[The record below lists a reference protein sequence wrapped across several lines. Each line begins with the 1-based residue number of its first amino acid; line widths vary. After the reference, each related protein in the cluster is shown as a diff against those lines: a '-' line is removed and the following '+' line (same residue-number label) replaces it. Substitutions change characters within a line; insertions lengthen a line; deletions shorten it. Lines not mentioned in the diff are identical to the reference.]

1 MVTVAPE
8 RRMRFFHRPIS
19 VITGLLIT
27 VLSTRAAERLPNTS
41 AIEWP
46 EEDLSGRMMD
56 GAHRFVERKIAE
68 ATKQRAK
75 FWQYEAT
82 SPSAWNAAVQK
93 NRERLQ
99 EITGAA
105 GARPTPQMERF
116 GDDVA
121 PALVAESD
129 AFQVFQVRWPA
140 GELVVAEG
148 LLVQPK
154 QKPTAHVIVLPDAD
168 QTPEQL
174 LGLAVGIPS
183 NEQYARRLAESG
195 CELIL
200 PTLVTRRL
208 LETDNPGLKSTAQTE
223 REWIY
228 RQAYHMG
235 RHVIGYEVQKVR
247 AAIDW
252 VKGRNANAKVGVAG
266 YGEGGLIA
274 FYAAAVDLRIDAVY
288 VSGYFGGREQVW
300 SEPIF
305 RNVWSRLKTFGDA
318 EIASL
323 ILPRSLVIEH
333 STAPSFKDS
342 KGESKTPE
350 GAAVRKEFERIQ
362 TPAEFSK
369 PKLVIGSNDFPIGP
383 ASDGAVKA
391 FGDFLGLQQVS
402 DVPQKPLADQRVN
415 FTPDA
420 RRRRVLANLE
430 DAVQQLIHKSDTVRD
445 NAFLYKIMPEL
456 AVRKWTTE
464 PTLPTHDT
472 AKFIA
477 GAAEFRDRFQRDAM
491 GKFDEAPVALNPR
504 SRFFREGEKWIAYD
518 VVLDVWPEV
527 FAWGLL
533 VLPKD
538 LKEGERRP
546 VVVCQHGRDGLP
558 RKTIDPDVSGYG
570 QVAVK
575 LAEQGFITF
584 APHNLYRGED
594 KYRWLSRKANNV
606 QASLFSFITAQHDA
620 ILRWL
625 GSQPQVDAKRIA
637 FYGLSYGGE
646 TAVRVPPVLEQ
657 YALSICSGDFNQWTR
672 KVAVTDYPHGFMR
685 SIEWEMPYWN
695 LGHTFDYAEMAYLM
709 IPRPFMVERGHLDLV
724 GEDQWVSHEY
734 AKVRWL
740 YSQLGLADK
749 TTIQYF
755 QGGHAMKQEDSFRF
769 LRQHLKWPEG
779 K

>member
-1 MVTVAPE
+1 MA
-8 RRMRFFHRPIS
+8 FS
-19 VITGLLIT
+19 AL
-27 VLSTRAAERLPNTS
+27 AADRLPQTS
-41 AIEWP
+41 TLDWP

-68 ATKQRAK
+68 AGAKRAQ
-75 FWQYEAT
+75 FWKYDASSEA
-82 SPSAWNAAVQK
+82 AWNAAVAG
-93 NRERLQ
+93 NRARFQ
-99 EITGAA
+99 EIIGAA
-105 GARPTPQMERF
+105 GVRPTPQLERF
-116 GDDVA
+116 GDDTA
-121 PALVAESD
+121 PAVVAETSVY
-129 AFQVFQVRWPA
+129 QVLQVRWPA
-140 GELVVAEG
+140 GESVFSEG

-154 QKPTAHVIVLPDAD
+154 QAVTGCIVVVPDAD

-174 LGLAVGIPS
+174 LGLAPGLPADH
-183 NEQYARRLAESG
+183 QWARRLAENG
-195 CELIL
+195 MTLVI

-208 LETDNPGLKSTAQTE
+208 MELDDPTLKPSAQTE

-247 AAIDW
+247 AAVDW
-252 VKGRNANAKVGVAG
+252 MKQRHPAAKVGVAG

-274 FYAAAVDLRIDAVY
+274 FYAAAVDLRIDAAL
-288 VSGYFGGREQVW
+288 VSGYFDSREQVW

-305 RNVWSRLKTFGDA
+305 RNVWSLLKTFGDA

-333 STAPSFKDS
+333 SEGPNFKDS
-342 KGESKTPE
+342 KGESKPPQ
-350 GAAVRKEFERIQ
+350 GVSVRQEFQRIP
-362 TPAEFSK
+362 TPAGFPK
-369 PKLVIGSNDFPIGP
+369 PSLIAGPDDASIGP
-383 ASDGAVKA
+383 GSEQALQEFADR
-391 FGDFLGLQQVS
+391 LGLG
-402 DVPQKPLADQRVN
+402 KLAPLTADIPTDQRQN
-415 FTPDA
+415 FTPEA
-420 RRRRVLANLE
+420 RRRRVLNNLE
-430 DAVQQLIHKSDTVRD
+430 QAAQQLVQKSEVVRD
-445 NAFLYKIMPEL
+445 QAFLYQVMPEL

-464 PTLPTHDT
+464 PTLPTQDA

-477 GAAEFRDRFQRDAM
+477 GAAAYRERFLTDGM

-504 SRFFREGEKWIAYD
+504 SRFFREGEKWLAYD
-518 VVLDVWPEV
+518 VVLEVWPEV
-527 FAWGLL
+527 FAWGVL

-538 LKEGERRP
+538 IKEGEQRP

-558 RKTIDPDVSGYG
+558 SKTLDAGVTGYG

-575 LAEQGFITF
+575 LAEEGFITF

-594 KYRWLSRKANNV
+594 KYRWLCRKSNNV
-606 QASLFSFITAQHDA
+606 QATLFSFILAQHDA

-625 GSQPQVDAKRIA
+625 GSVPQVDAKRIG

-646 TAVRVPPVLEQ
+646 TAVRVPTILPG
-657 YALSICSGDFNQWTR
+657 YALSICAGDFNQWTR
-672 KVAVTDYPHGFMR
+672 KVAATDYPNGFMR

-724 GEDQWVSHEY
+724 GTDSWVAHEY

-740 YSQLGLADK
+740 YAQLGLADR
-749 TTIQYF
+749 TTIQFY
-755 QGGHAMKQEDSFRF
+755 QGGHAMKQEESFRF
-769 LRQHLKWPEG
+769 LREHLR
-779 K
+779 